1 MAWRLEL
8 VGSDN
13 GGSPERRTVFEL
25 GEIGAPTDLDGVGF
39 DLATSQRILCEL
51 QHAVVARQEQALK
64 EKGLLAV
71 ATGRSHAFA
80 QGLS

>member
-39 DLATSQRILCEL
+39 DLATEDPL
-51 QHAVVARQEQALK
+51 
-64 EKGLLAV
+64 
-71 ATGRSHAFA
+71 
-80 QGLS
+80 